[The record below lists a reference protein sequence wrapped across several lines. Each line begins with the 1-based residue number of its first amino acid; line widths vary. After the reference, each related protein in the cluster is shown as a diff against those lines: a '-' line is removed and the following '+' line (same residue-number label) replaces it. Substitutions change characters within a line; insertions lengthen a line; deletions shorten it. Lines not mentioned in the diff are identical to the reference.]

1 MKSLF
6 FMLFLLAPTLA
17 GAASKEALGIRL
29 NLIQGSST
37 HDIAVHRPGG
47 SHGQD
52 SNLRVKE
59 GEFLQAK
66 DELQTGPG
74 ESVRI
79 VFPDG
84 SQLWV
89 GGSSL
94 VRVNSG
100 VAEGGQSIQLIHLME
115 GSGRIIVPKTYGTSR
130 KIKFVVKTPAA
141 TIGVRGTDFVVDAHQ
156 DGKDVELHTLEG
168 TVDAAK
174 SIKKLIQKDVV
185 AVASGFTIHAQDQKP
200 IPQPTHFDV
209 SEYTAALN
217 KREPAFTTY
226 AMTPIPQAPTE
237 SSPQGA
243 NPNSAQGIKQKVEQ
257 ISKDREKQLDR
268 Y

>member
-1 MKSLF
+1 MKSLS
-6 FMLFLLAPTLA
+6 FMLFLLVPTLA
-17 GAASKEALGIRL
+17 GAASKEAPGIRL
-29 NLIQGSST
+29 DLIQGSPT
-37 HDIAVHRPGG
+37 HDIAVHRSGG

-52 SNLRVKE
+52 SDLRVKE

-66 DELQTGPG
+66 DELKTGPG
-74 ESVRI
+74 ESVRV

-89 GGSSL
+89 GGSTL

-100 VAEGGQSIQLIHLME
+100 IAEGGQSIQLIHLME

-174 SIKKLIQKDVV
+174 SIKKLIRKDVV
-185 AVASGFTIHAQDQKP
+185 AVASGFTIHALEQKP
-200 IPQPTHFDV
+200 IPQPTPFDV

-226 AMTPIPQAPTE
+226 AMSPIQQAPTE
-237 SSPQGA
+237 SSP
-243 NPNSAQGIKQKVEQ
+243 QGIKQKVEQ